1 MTPSALSSLLLL
13 LAVTTIRSPSAVLA
27 GTPDNVSSRLMI
39 HVPHNLYKNGGY
51 DHREALF
58 GKPNYGGSIAQN
70 VYYTESDMC
79 DPSKPIVKAHPKE
92 VNEKGEV
99 ELKPPFILMVDRGN
113 CAFVQKVRNAQR
125 SGAAGVVIADN
136 VCLCSDQECI
146 SRQTD
151 NGKDGSATAAPC
163 ETAEPVMADDGS
175 GADVSIPSML
185 MFKHDADSV
194 KSVLTGNHP
203 VRIEMQWSLPQPDD
217 RVEYDLFSSPTDPV
231 THHFFKEFK
240 HIAKALGKR
249 AYFTPHM
256 YVFDGVR
263 SQCHG
268 NNGENQCFNLCSNN
282 GRYCAMD
289 PDKNL
294 DQGVSGFDVVKES
307 LRRHC
312 IWGNYGEDDG
322 IGEPWWD
329 YVNEFE
335 KKCGSMDYFN
345 NEDCVKD
352 VYKHAHIDG
361 DVIARC
367 MENSGGLEKDGTNS
381 FLEAGLQAQSDLGVV
396 IMPTAF
402 VNKVAI
408 RGSMSTSNIFQAI
421 CAGYEQGTKPE
432 ICTMCSQCGDPV
444 KCVERGHC
452 TASMGGANFAFD
464 NDNNVVAKGSV
475 SRTGFF
481 GWMFLVVG
489 CFSAVGVWHYK
500 KTKEDMREQVRG
512 ILAEYM
518 PLEDQESGSGGG
530 SGGSSMPHA
539 AQMMMGMG
547 GGQQSHAAA
556 APQQYAAPGGLL

>member
-1 MTPSALSSLLLL
+1 MSPFSASSLLLL
-13 LAVTTIRSPSAVLA
+13 LAVSAPSTLA

-70 VYYTESDMC
+70 VYYTESDLC
-79 DPSKPIVKAHPKE
+79 DPSKPIGKTHPHE
-92 VNEKGEV
+92 VNEKGETY
-99 ELKPPFILMVDRGN
+99 LKPPFILMVDRGN

-125 SGAAGVVIADN
+125 NGAAGVVIADN

-146 SRQTD
+146 AQQT
-151 NGKDGSATAAPC
+151 GSEDGAAPC

-175 GADVSIPSML
+175 GSDVSIPSML
-185 MFKHDADSV
+185 MFKHDADKV
-194 KSVLTGNHP
+194 KSVVEGNHP
-203 VRIEMQWSLPQPDD
+203 VRVEMQWSLPQPDD
-217 RVEYDLFSSPTDPV
+217 RVEYDLFTSPTDPV
-231 THHFFKEFK
+231 THNFFQEFK

-256 YVFDGVR
+256 YVFDGER

-268 NNGENQCFNLCSNN
+268 ANGDNQCFNLCSNN

-294 DQGVSGFDVVKES
+294 DEGVSGFDVVKES

-312 IWGNYGEDDG
+312 IWAKYGEDDG
-322 IGEPWWD
+322 IGEKWWD
-329 YVNEFE
+329 YVNEFD
-335 KKCGSMDYFN
+335 KNCGSMDYFN

-352 VYKHAHIDG
+352 AYKHAKVDGEHIEM
-361 DVIARC
+361 C

-381 FLEAGLQAQSDLGVV
+381 FLEAELKAQSDLGVV
-396 IMPTAF
+396 IMPTTF
-402 VNKVAI
+402 VNNVAI
-408 RGSMSTSNIFQAI
+408 RGSMDVANVFQAI

-432 ICTMCSQCGDPV
+432 ICSRCSQCGDPV
-444 KCVERGHC
+444 KCVQHGHC
-452 TASMGGANFAFD
+452 KASFGGPASYSNGP
-464 NDNNVVAKGSV
+464 VSKGSV
-475 SRTGFF
+475 SRHGFF

-489 CFSAVGVWHYK
+489 CFSCIAVWHYK

-518 PLEDQESGSGGG
+518 PLEDQEIGGG
-530 SGGSSMPHA
+530 GRPAATAAAGGMQNMQ
-539 AQMMMGMG
+539 AQMMMGMSH
-547 GGQQSHAAA
+547 QSQPAQPHS
-556 APQQYAAPGGLL
+556 APQYAAPGDLL